1 MTDNLKKWK
10 LSPVDIEGQKMWDI
24 YTKYKEQMFNKT
36 HTSFCPWTIIQTND
50 KKTARLESIRHVL
63 SQFDYD
69 DKIKTKRIAT
79 DPNIV
84 IRYNRSILAD

>member
-1 MTDNLKKWK
+1 
-10 LSPVDIEGQKMWDI
+10 MWDI

-36 HTSFCPWTIIQTND
+36 HTSFCTWTIIQTND

-69 DKIKTKRIAT
+69 DKTKTKRIAT
-79 DPNIV
+79 FPKKYLYWI
-84 IRYNRSILAD
+84 SFFLILLCCELV